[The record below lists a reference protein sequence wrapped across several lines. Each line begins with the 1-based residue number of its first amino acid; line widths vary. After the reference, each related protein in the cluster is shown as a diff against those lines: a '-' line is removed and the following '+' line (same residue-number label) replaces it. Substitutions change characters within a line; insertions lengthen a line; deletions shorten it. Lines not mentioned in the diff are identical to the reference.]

1 MKDKQKELLVVGA
14 IIAYIAFFTHPA
26 PSHIANLL
34 ESPVGH
40 GFFLI
45 AILYVF
51 MYHSQIIA
59 LFLAVAYIMTARSV
73 TEYLDPKEQ
82 TPSPPKEEKKTSSG
96 VPPPATTGAIQN
108 MLKKGDNR
116 LPQKAGKSETTKPS
130 EATPPKGSMPKV
142 LNSKVKEQFANF

>member
-1 MKDKQKELLVVGA
+1 MKDKQKELLIAGA

-26 PSHIANLL
+26 PTHISNLL

-51 MYHSQIIA
+51 MYYSQIIA
-59 LFLAVAYIMTARSV
+59 LFLALAYIMTARSV

-82 TPSPPKEEKKTSSG
+82 NPTEEKKTTSAG
-96 VPPPATTGAIQN
+96 VPPPATTDAIKN
-108 MLKKGDNR
+108 MLKKGDVR
-116 LPQKAGKSETTKPS
+116 LPQKAGKSETNKPV
-130 EATPPKGSMPKV
+130 EATPPKGSMPKA

>member
-26 PSHIANLL
+26 PSHISNLL

-59 LFLAVAYIMTARSV
+59 LFLGIAYIMTARSV

-82 TPSPPKEEKKTSSG
+82 TPATEEKKTTSAG
-96 VPPPATTGAIQN
+96 VPPPATTDAIKN
-108 MLKKGDNR
+108 MLKKGDTR
-116 LPQKAGKSETTKPS
+116 LPQKAGKSETTKPA
-130 EATPPKGSMPKV
+130 EPTPPKGSMPKT